1 MRARNSGKQGNRETG
16 KQEDKETRKQGS
28 GETRKAGLPV
38 YLSTCLLVYLST
50 CLLLVACTPPT
61 RPALKIGLVGPF
73 EGRYREI
80 GQEIIVAVR
89 LAVREAN
96 DAGGIGGYSVELM
109 AFDDGGDPAQAEDQ
123 SRKLATDP
131 QVMGVIGNWLEPTT
145 LAAAPALAAS
155 NIPYLATASSPEL
168 DPSAFRL
175 WPTESALHAAVPKAN
190 FCSNCDSLENLDWLT
205 AHCLLPTAHC
215 YGPPLWGLTQFP
227 RLAGSAAEGVYVV
240 APAPLPADSADPAFA
255 DRYLAISQGVQPRF
269 LAVLAYDATQLLFAA
284 IQQDIEANG
293 SPTRAGVAAALA
305 QVRFSGLS
313 GQFTFDTERDW
324 TEASGWLYQW
334 QGGQLIR
341 P

>member
-1 MRARNSGKQGNRETG
+1 MHARKNLKLQIPGTAREQRANYKRTTFGIWILRFG
-16 KQEDKETRKQGS
+16 
-28 GETRKAGLPV
+28 V
-38 YLSTCLLVYLST
+38 LSFLLSA
-50 CLLLVACTPPT
+50 CVAST
-61 RPALKIGLVGPF
+61 RPTVKIGLVGPF

-80 GQEIIVAVR
+80 GQEIIYAVR

-96 DAGGIGGYSVELM
+96 TAGGMGGYSIELM
-109 AFDDGGDPAQAEDQ
+109 AFDDGGDPAQAEEQ
-123 SRKLATDP
+123 AHKLATDP

-155 NIPYLATASSPEL
+155 EIPFLATASSPEL
-168 DPSAFRL
+168 DSSAFRL
-175 WPTESALHAAVPKAN
+175 WPTDSVFQVTASN
-190 FCSNCDSLENLDWLT
+190 GIFCSEPCRSLESLDWLT
-205 AHCLLPTAHC
+205 VHCSPFTDHC

-240 APAPLPADSADPAFA
+240 APAPFPADSADPTFA

-269 LAVLAYDATQLLFAA
+269 LAVLAYDAARLLFAA

-305 QVRFSGLS
+305 QVSFSGLS
-313 GQFTFDTERDW
+313 GQFSFDVERDW
-324 TEASGWLYQW
+324 AEASGWLYQW